1 MMTVL
6 SISRQFGAGGW
17 TLGKAIA
24 ERLNYQFVSVGVI
37 EQMAKNA
44 RVSPEWIK
52 STEKRAG
59 DWLLRFTSK
68 LVSSSFIERHVGE
81 SRADFDEDKYL
92 IFLDNIIRK
101 IAREDNVVIL
111 GRGSQF
117 ILQDDPNVVKVLMVA
132 NMEDRVRF
140 IEKIWNVSAR
150 EAEKSIQ
157 TREKRRDVF
166 LKHFHQGPANSLNLY
181 HIIAN
186 TSKISLEEAEELVVW
201 LVKYHEKNKE

>member
-1 MMTVL
+1 MTVL

-37 EQMAKNA
+37 EQMAKKA

-52 STEKRAG
+52 STEKSAG

-92 IFLDNIIRK
+92 IFLDNIKLIHLPRK
-101 IAREDNVVIL
+101 KSTHVTIPYRKSRMSPCNWTISMSWMREE
-111 GRGSQF
+111 F
-117 ILQDDPNVVKVLMVA
+117 
-132 NMEDRVRF
+132 
-140 IEKIWNVSAR
+140 WNL
-150 EAEKSIQ
+150 IFY
-157 TREKRRDVF
+157 F
-166 LKHFHQGPANSLNLY
+166 L
-181 HIIAN
+181 
-186 TSKISLEEAEELVVW
+186 
-201 LVKYHEKNKE
+201 